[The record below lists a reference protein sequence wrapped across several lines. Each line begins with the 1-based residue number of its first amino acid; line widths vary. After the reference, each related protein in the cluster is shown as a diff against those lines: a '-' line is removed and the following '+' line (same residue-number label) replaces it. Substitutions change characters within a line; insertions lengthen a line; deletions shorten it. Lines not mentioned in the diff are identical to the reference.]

1 MSKPGKFC
9 TPCQLAHNESNPAT
23 NWCPS
28 CQESLCSKCSG
39 CHKVQT
45 STKSHQLNSIE
56 EVQMLPSVAL
66 SINVM
71 CDKHNMKLDCFCS
84 FHNEPCCV
92 QCISRNHPDCRPPI
106 SSLENIVKNSKQS
119 STVKKLEDSA
129 CSVVETLDILK
140 QDQVQYYDK
149 VKKQRQKLES
159 EVKEFRKSVSSCLD
173 VFEKRLI
180 ESIAKSSD
188 CCKNELTEKYN
199 ELDALTVQCTSI
211 RDNISNM
218 KQFASD
224 LQMFLGTI
232 SLQKR
237 LDSIG
242 SSISGIGKKL
252 GMYKI
257 QFTRDLDI
265 KHFESFV
272 EEFADTRIICE
283 NHYDSKFSQAQTWT
297 AKSRKDQRGT
307 SAKVAKSA
315 SIRGGEGKSIET
327 KDSKQV
333 INPKSRVTEFET
345 TRFSSTTKLTL
356 QQKFVTESTDYIN
369 INGCTILSN
378 GELLFTEYENK
389 CLVVYQSDGVKSRTI
404 KLFDNPWDVC
414 EVANKTVA
422 LNFPVLSSI
431 QVIEISSSKGKVMES
446 FCTSDGIC
454 TAITFNDPNLIVAIQ
469 KVGFQI
475 FDLKGK
481 LVKTIEMKF
490 HDAKYITFHS
500 SRLFYT
506 DWKKNEVVCC
516 DLEQRIYWK
525 FKRSDLKCPSG
536 VCVDYEGNILV
547 VGTSSGNILKIKHD
561 GKSAEEILRTEGSF
575 NSPTGIFIGKQKELV
590 LICFHDNTFAATF
603 QFLQTK

>member
-9 TPCQLAHNESNPAT
+9 TPCKLAHNESNPAT

-28 CQESLCSKCSG
+28 CQESLCCKCNG

-56 EVQMLPSVAL
+56 EVQMLQSVAL

-119 STVKKLEDSA
+119 STVKKLEESL

-140 QDQVQYYDK
+140 QQNNENI
-149 VKKQRQKLES
+149 KKQRQKLES
-159 EVKEFRKSVSSCLD
+159 EVKEFRKSIISCLD
-173 VFEKRLI
+173 VFEKRLF
-180 ESIAKSSD
+180 ESIEKSSD
-188 CCKNELTEKYN
+188 RCKNELTEKYN
-199 ELDALTVQCTSI
+199 ELEALTVQCTGI
-211 RDNISNM
+211 RDNLSNM

-224 LQMFLGTI
+224 LQMFLGTR

-242 SSISGIGKKL
+242 SSISGIGERL
-252 GMYKI
+252 GNYNIK
-257 QFTRDLDI
+257 FTRDLDI
-265 KHFESFV
+265 KHVESFM
-272 EEFADTRIICE
+272 EEFAETHIICE

-297 AKSRKDQRGT
+297 AKSRKDQRRI
-307 SAKVAKSA
+307 SAKGGKSA
-315 SIRGGEGKSIET
+315 SVRGEKRKSLET
-327 KDSKQV
+327 DSERV
-333 INPKSRVTEFET
+333 FNPKFRVTET

-378 GELLFTEYENK
+378 GELVLTEYENK

-422 LNFPVLSSI
+422 LHFPVRSTI
-431 QVIEISSSKGKVMES
+431 QVIEISSSNPKVMDS
-446 FCTSDGIC
+446 FSTSDGIC
-454 TAITFNDPNLIVAIQ
+454 TSITYNDPNLIVAIQ

-481 LVKTIEMKF
+481 LVKKIEMKKF
-490 HDAKYITFHS
+490 HDAKYIAFHS

-516 DLEQRIYWK
+516 NLEQRIYWK
-525 FKRSDLKCPSG
+525 FKRSDLKYPSG
-536 VCVDYEGNILV
+536 VSVDYEG
-547 VGTSSGNILKIKHD
+547 KI
-561 GKSAEEILRTEGSF
+561 SLLSELLQA
-575 NSPTGIFIGKQKELV
+575 IF
-590 LICFHDNTFAATF
+590 
-603 QFLQTK
+603 